1 METKVGMRGVKAMPG
16 STSEDEQEVKP
27 DSIPETISE
36 ATSGKTPK
44 TAPETAPETTLGQP
58 SKMEP
63 AAISRVLV
71 IDDFELMRS
80 MLKNALADLGI
91 DQVEEAEHG
100 RAGKK
105 MIDRAFASNHP
116 YDVVFCDWNMP
127 VMSGIQ
133 LLAELRAEE
142 RFRELPFVMVT
153 AESEKQFVI
162 HALTE
167 GATDYI
173 VKPIS
178 TATVRRKIEMLQRHM
193 SETREG
199 RDSNTCQGHDTGTRQ
214 GHDTGTRQGRDTGT
228 RQGRDEEDR

>member
-1 METKVGMRGVKAMPG
+1 MPD
-16 STSEDEQEVKP
+16 STLEDERE
-27 DSIPETISE
+27 IP
-36 ATSGKTPK
+36 
-44 TAPETAPETTLGQP
+44 PETT
-58 SKMEP
+58 SDDHSEMKP

-100 RAGKK
+100 LAGKK
-105 MIDRAFASNHP
+105 MIDWAFAANHP
-116 YDVVFCDWNMP
+116 YEVVFCDWNMP

-133 LLAELRAEE
+133 LLAELRADV

-193 SETREG
+193 TEM
-199 RDSNTCQGHDTGTRQ
+199 RQ
-214 GHDTGTRQGRDTGT
+214 RRKTEMRRS
-228 RQGRDEEDR
+228 RDEGNR